1 VGFLQPF
8 FWVVILLGIMI
19 FIHELGHFC
28 AALAVG
34 VKVETF
40 SIGFGPRL
48 FGFKRGDTD
57 FRVSAILFGGY
68 VRMLGEQP
76 GQSVVLQAAELDRDR
91 DASGDTLDP
100 QAFATFDP
108 RAFYAKPRWQRAIV
122 IMAGPLMNVI
132 LAIAIVTGLYMYAF
146 PKEVESVDPVITS
159 ITPGSAA
166 AEAGL
171 QPGDK
176 IVQISDKRDPNWQDV
191 LTVESL
197 NANRALP
204 VLIDRHGQIVK
215 VSVTPKM
222 DAKEGIGVAGWN
234 GEEDVQIGQVV
245 KGSPAEAAGLQP
257 GDLLLSVNDK
267 PIVSPLVLQQAV
279 IHSDGRPVSVQL
291 MRDNRLQTVVVT
303 PTPSKDP
310 KLPWHIGIGFSYR
323 MQIVRLAFGPAL
335 RESLKFNSQNATMIF
350 RVLGSI
356 VERRVSPKAL
366 AGPIGIA
373 QLSSQAAQQGAFSF
387 LLLMSMVS
395 LNLAIFNLLP
405 IPILDGGTLLLLII
419 EMLLQREV
427 SLQVKETVL
436 KLGFVFLMMI
446 VVFVI
451 YNDISRIVT
460 SG

>member
-1 VGFLQPF
+1 MGFLQPV

-19 FIHELGHFC
+19 LIHELGHFW

-34 VKVETF
+34 VRVETF

-48 FGFKRGDTD
+48 CGFKRGETD
-57 FRVSAILFGGY
+57 FRVSAIPFGGY

-91 DASGDTLDP
+91 DTGEESA
-100 QAFATFDP
+100 FDP

-122 IMAGPLMNVI
+122 IIAGPLMNVI

-146 PKEVESVDPVITS
+146 PKEVEAADPVITS
-159 ITPGSAA
+159 IAAGSPA
-166 AEAGL
+166 AETGL

-176 IVQISDKRDPNWQDV
+176 IVQIGDKRHPNWQDV
-191 LTVESL
+191 IAIESL
-197 NANRALP
+197 NANRALR
-204 VLIDRHGQIVK
+204 VVVDRHGRSLNY
-215 VSVTPKM
+215 SVTPKM
-222 DAKEGIGVAGWN
+222 DPRDGIGVAGWN
-234 GEEDVQIGQVV
+234 GEEDVQIGQVL
-245 KGSPAEAAGLQP
+245 KGSPAEASGLRP
-257 GDLLLSVNDK
+257 GDLFLSVNDK
-267 PIVSPLVLQQAV
+267 PITSPLVLQQAV
-279 IHSDGRPVSVQL
+279 IHSSGRPVRIQL
-291 MRDNRLQTVVVT
+291 MRGNQLQTVSVT
-303 PTPSKDP
+303 PTPTKDP
-310 KLPWHIGIGFSYR
+310 KLPWHIGIEFSYR

-335 RESLKFNSQNATMIF
+335 AESLKFNSQNATMIF

-373 QLSSQAAQQGAFSF
+373 QLSSEAAQQGAFSF
-387 LLLMSMVS
+387 LLLMAMVS

-460 SG
+460 NG

>member
-1 VGFLQPF
+1 MGFLQPV

-19 FIHELGHFC
+19 LIHELGHFW

-48 FGFKRGDTD
+48 FGFKRGETD
-57 FRVSAILFGGY
+57 FRVSAVPFGGY

-76 GQSVVLQAAELDRDR
+76 GQSVVLQAGELDRQR
-91 DASGDTLDP
+91 GAGE
-100 QAFATFDP
+100 AEAIDP

-122 IMAGPLMNVI
+122 IIAGPLMNVV
-132 LAIAIVTGLYMYAF
+132 LAIAIVAGLYMYAF
-146 PKEVESVDPVITS
+146 PKEVESADPVITS
-159 ITPGSAA
+159 LTRGSAA
-166 AEAGL
+166 AQAGL

-176 IVQISDKRDPNWQDV
+176 IVQIGDKRDPNWQDV
-191 LTVESL
+191 VTIESL
-197 NANRALP
+197 NANRPLS
-204 VLIDRHGQIVK
+204 VMVDRRGQTLNY
-215 VSVTPKM
+215 SVTPKM
-222 DAKEGIGVAGWN
+222 DPKEGVGVAGWN
-234 GEEDVQIGQVV
+234 GEEDVQVGPVL
-245 KGSPAEAAGLQP
+245 KGSPAEAAGLRT
-257 GDLLLSVNDK
+257 GDLLLSVNDQ
-267 PIVSPLVLQQAV
+267 PVVSPVVLRDA
-279 IHSDGRPVSVQL
+279 IIRSAGKPL
-291 MRDNRLQTVVVT
+291 AIKIMRDNRVQTIPVT
-303 PTPSKDP
+303 PIPTHEKA
-310 KLPWHIGIGFSYR
+310 LPWHIGIGFKYR
-323 MQIVRLAFGPAL
+323 MEIVRLGFGQAI
-335 RESLKFNSQNATMIF
+335 RESLKFNSQNATMVF

-373 QLSSQAAQQGAFSF
+373 QMSSEAAQQGPFSF
-387 LLLMSMVS
+387 LLLMAVVS

-405 IPILDGGTLLLLII
+405 IPILDGGTLLLLIV

-427 SLQVKETVL
+427 SLQVKETFL

-460 SG
+460 NG